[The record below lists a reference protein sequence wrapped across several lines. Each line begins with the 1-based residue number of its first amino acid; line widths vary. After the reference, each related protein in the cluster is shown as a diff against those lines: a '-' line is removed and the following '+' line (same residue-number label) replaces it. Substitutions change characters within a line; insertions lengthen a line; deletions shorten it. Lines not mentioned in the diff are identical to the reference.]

1 MRFVALIATNGP
13 AFVAFVRDPCGHRVL
28 FVGKRQVT
36 VDLPLMQTVMR
47 ARILRGLVEALA
59 LSAGPASGV
68 NRFARVTDRSMRV
81 AQRQRKWCPMVN
93 TQVTQSRRELDA
105 IYEVS
110 KTFSTSLD
118 VAKTFREALNY
129 LLHAFDWRRAF
140 VVVSEPEG
148 LLLRGLCAVGLTKD
162 EQQRLHFQVGEGIVG
177 RVYANGIQV
186 IVPDVRLEPRFL
198 NRTGGADQT
207 PDVTV
212 AMLVTPIRADR
223 RTIGVL
229 AIDCLNPGESRV
241 FSGDLQLLKM
251 VATLMGQSLLLH
263 RGVTAAHDSL
273 QEDVRRMHKVLK
285 PSQQIPKVV
294 GVSAPM
300 QEVFAQ
306 VHQVAPAR
314 TTVLLRGESGTGKEV
329 IARALHNLSP
339 RKNEAFVSVNCA
351 ALTESLLESEL
362 FGHEKGSFTGA
373 QNQRKGR
380 FELAHGGTLFLD
392 EIGDI
397 SAAFQ
402 AKLLRVLQEREFER
416 VGGSNPVKVDVR
428 LILATNRN
436 LERMVQAG
444 EFRADLYYRIN
455 VVCIQLP
462 PLRERR
468 EDIPAMA
475 QHFLD
480 RFNHDNVRST
490 HFSAD
495 ALRVLA
501 SCYWPGNVRELENCV
516 ERTATMTQGD
526 AINGLAFPCRSNR
539 CLTQVLHHIERE
551 DAVRPARLPDIP
563 IVEVPLAPPHDGN
576 DVAAP
581 RPDHVA
587 SAAMG
592 DESAVTN
599 DLCAQADATQLDDGK
614 PEGERERLIWAMER
628 CGWVQAKAARL
639 LKISPRQMGYALQ
652 KNGVEVRKF

>member
-1 MRFVALIATNGP
+1 
-13 AFVAFVRDPCGHRVL
+13 
-28 FVGKRQVT
+28 
-36 VDLPLMQTVMR
+36 
-47 ARILRGLVEALA
+47 
-59 LSAGPASGV
+59 
-68 NRFARVTDRSMRV
+68 
-81 AQRQRKWCPMVN
+81 MVN
-93 TQVTQSRRELDA
+93 LQVAQSRRELDA

-110 KTFSTSLD
+110 KTLSTSLD

-129 LLHAFDWRRAF
+129 LLQAFDWRRAF
-140 VVVSEPEG
+140 VVVSESEG
-148 LLLRGLCAVGLTKD
+148 QLLRGLCAVGLTKD

-177 RVYANGIQV
+177 RVFANGIQV
-186 IVPDVRLEPRFL
+186 MVPNVQIEPRFL
-198 NRTGGADQT
+198 NRTGGADQS
-207 PDVTV
+207 PDATV

-229 AIDCLNPGESRV
+229 AVDCLNPDESRV
-241 FSGDLQLLKM
+241 FTGDLQLLKM

-263 RGVTAAHDSL
+263 RGVSAAHDSL
-273 QEDVRRMHKVLK
+273 QDDVRRMHKALK
-285 PSQQIPKVV
+285 PIQHIPKVV
-294 GVSAPM
+294 GGSAPM
-300 QEVFAQ
+300 QDVFAQ

-339 RKNEAFVSVNCA
+339 RKNEAFVCVNCA

-380 FELAHGGTLFLD
+380 FEMAHGGTLFLD

-397 SAAFQ
+397 SASFQ

-416 VGGSNPVKVDVR
+416 VGGSTPVRVDVR

-455 VVCIQLP
+455 VVSIQLP

-475 QHFLD
+475 QHFLN
-480 RFNHDNVRST
+480 RFNQDNDRNT
-490 HFSAD
+490 HFSAE
-495 ALRVLA
+495 AMRVLA

-516 ERTATMTQGD
+516 ERTATMAQGD
-526 AINGLAFPCRSNR
+526 TINDLAFPCRSNR
-539 CLTQVLHHIERE
+539 CLTQVLHHVERE
-551 DAVRPARLPDIP
+551 DAVRPGRLTDIP
-563 IVEVPLAPPHDGN
+563 VVEVPMAP
-576 DVAAP
+576 A
-581 RPDHVA
+581 RPDHEAVIPLPTPVSSEEPCAHDDDVA
-587 SAAMG
+587 
-592 DESAVTN
+592 
-599 DLCAQADATQLDDGK
+599 QIDDSK
-614 PEGERERLIWAMER
+614 PEGERDRLIWAMER

>member
-1 MRFVALIATNGP
+1 
-13 AFVAFVRDPCGHRVL
+13 
-28 FVGKRQVT
+28 
-36 VDLPLMQTVMR
+36 
-47 ARILRGLVEALA
+47 
-59 LSAGPASGV
+59 
-68 NRFARVTDRSMRV
+68 
-81 AQRQRKWCPMVN
+81 MVN
-93 TQVTQSRRELDA
+93 TQALESRRELNA

-110 KTFSTSLD
+110 KTLATSLD
-118 VAKTFREALNY
+118 VAKTFREAINY

-140 VVVSEPEG
+140 VVLSEHDG
-148 LLLRGLCAVGLTKD
+148 CLRGLCAAGLTQE
-162 EQQRLHFQVGEGIVG
+162 EQKRLLFQSGEGIVG
-177 RVYANGIQV
+177 RVYANGIQA
-186 IVPDVRLEPRFL
+186 IVPDVHTEPLFL
-198 NRTGGADQT
+198 NRSGGADQS
-207 PDVTV
+207 PGVAV

-223 RTIGVL
+223 HTVGVL
-229 AIDCLNPGESRV
+229 AVDCLNPDETRI
-241 FSGDLQLLKM
+241 FANDLHLLKM
-251 VATLMGQSLLLH
+251 VATLMGQALLLH
-263 RGVTAAHDSL
+263 RSVSAAHNSMQD
-273 QEDVRRMHKVLK
+273 EARRMHKVLK
-285 PSQQIPKVV
+285 PGKQIDQVV
-294 GVSAPM
+294 GISAPM
-300 QEVFAQ
+300 QDVFAQ

-329 IARALHNLSP
+329 IARAVHNLSP
-339 RKNEAFVSVNCA
+339 RKREAFISVNCA

-373 QNQRKGR
+373 QGQRKGR

-416 VGGSNPVKVDVR
+416 VGGSSVVKVDVR

-455 VVCIQLP
+455 VVSIQLP

-468 EDIPAMA
+468 DDIPIMA

-480 RFNHDNVRST
+480 RFNLENARSAQ
-490 HFSAD
+490 FSPA
-495 ALRVLA
+495 AMRVLA

-516 ERTATMTQGD
+516 ERTATMAHDSVITD
-526 AINGLAFPCRSNR
+526 LAFPCKGNR

-551 DAVRPARLPDIP
+551 DAVSPVRLADIA
-563 IVEVPLAPPHDGN
+563 IVEVPMAPPAAALPVDGSAMAEPTE
-576 DVAAP
+576 AAA
-581 RPDHVA
+581 RPHPV
-587 SAAMG
+587 
-592 DESAVTN
+592 EVTP
-599 DLCAQADATQLDDGK
+599 DSSDGK

-652 KNGVEVRKF
+652 KNGIEVRKF